1 MTQSQSKIPGHNLTF
16 HDDLPKLRDVEARL
30 KAFLKTTRERVQR
43 IEIEAGRMA
52 DEDRAFSYGIV
63 DDADMRQIKIRS
75 VRYLERLHSSTG
87 MYHLAEESRVRLTPL
102 KGGSPVARIAT
113 EHEADEIAADLHAE
127 MPWMA
132 PATEAVWHGLR
143 ASAREG
149 LPGLRFSPLVLV
161 GSPGIGKSFWARRL
175 AHHLVTPTTLIDATG
190 EPATFALVGSQRGW
204 SSATPGKLMQTVL
217 KERHGGPLVIVDEV
231 EKSGDVHSS
240 RGTHHSLTDAL
251 LPLLERMTA
260 ATWECPFF
268 QIKCDMS
275 WVNWVMTANS
285 RRGLPEPLQSRCLV
299 LDLADLT
306 TNQLRQFAQTEGAR
320 RCLPDPAMAALM
332 DVFDCGAVKN
342 AGLSLRTVSR
352 MLDRAETL
360 VCKPTLN

>member
-1 MTQSQSKIPGHNLTF
+1 MTQSQSKIPFHDLTF
-16 HDDLPKLRDVEARL
+16 YDDLPKLRDVEARL
-30 KAFLKTTRERVQR
+30 KTFLKATRERAQR
-43 IEIEAGRMA
+43 IAIEAGRMA
-52 DEDRAFSYGIV
+52 DEDRVYSYDIV
-63 DDADMRQIKIRS
+63 NDADMRRIKIRS

-87 MYHLAEESRVRLTPL
+87 MYHLAEENRVRLTPI
-102 KGGSPVARIAT
+102 KGGLPVARIAT
-113 EHEADEIAADLHAE
+113 ELEADEIAVALHAE

-175 AHHLVTPTTLIDATG
+175 AHYLSVPTTMIDATG
-190 EPATFALVGSQRGW
+190 EPATFAIVGSQRGW

-231 EKSGDVHSS
+231 EKSGDIHSS
-240 RGTHHSLTDAL
+240 RGTRHSLTDAL

-285 RRGLPEPLQSRCLV
+285 RRGLPEPVQSRCLV

-306 TNQLRQFAQTEGAR
+306 TDQLRHFAQTEGAR
-320 RCLPDPAMAALM
+320 RCLPDPAIAALM
-332 DVFDCGAVKN
+332 DVLDCLAIKN
-342 AGLSLRTVSR
+342 SGLSLRTVSR
-352 MLDRAETL
+352 TLDRAQTL
-360 VCKPTLN
+360 VCKPILN